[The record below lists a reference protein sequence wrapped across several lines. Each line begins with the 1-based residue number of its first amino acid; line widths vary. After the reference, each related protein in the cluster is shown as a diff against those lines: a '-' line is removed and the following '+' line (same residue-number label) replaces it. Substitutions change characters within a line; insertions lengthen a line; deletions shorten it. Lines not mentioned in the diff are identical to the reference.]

1 MRLNQHIVEHLD
13 SSLSLL
19 EVAAFLQA
27 KWETMDEAE
36 QKKYA
41 CDGKVEE

>member
-1 MRLNQHIVEHLD
+1 MRVNQHIVEHLD

-27 KWETMDEAE
+27 KWESMDESE
-36 QKKYA
+36 QLKYA
-41 CDGKVEE
+41 GD